1 MKEWYSGDDKRES
14 NPDLFI
20 KLVILNKI
28 DAIELEAYNVEDYEK
43 YIMNDINN
51 IRRRFGIMERELNET
66 FSLFSA
72 EDFQTEYKMV
82 I

>member
-1 MKEWYSGDDKRES
+1 M
-14 NPDLFI
+14 
-20 KLVILNKI
+20 
-28 DAIELEAYNVEDYEK
+28 EDYEK